1 MKAVNPNGSG
11 PRGRLFVLAAGVV
24 VLLAGMALIWSG
36 CGDSANQGTS
46 GSQLDDEGS
55 GGSTSS
61 SGGDGSGG
69 SGDGNAMVD
78 YSWDQCTSDMTK
90 RYGDVE
96 KAKEV
101 CGQLQ
106 ADYSSQP
113 MNQLATILPKVEQ
126 QVGATPLPGSTI
138 PGSTTGGTGGQ
149 TGGGTGT
156 PGGDIRPGGG
166 WDSRG
171 IERVVPAAP

>member
-1 MKAVNPNGSG
+1 MKVVNPIGSG

-24 VLLAGMALIWSG
+24 VLLVGMALIWGG

-61 SGGDGSGG
+61 DGSGG
-69 SGDGNAMVD
+69 SGEGNAMVD
-78 YSWDQCTSDMTK
+78 YSFDQCTSDMTK

-96 KAKEV
+96 KAKQV

-113 MNQLATILPKVEQ
+113 ISQLATILPTVEKN
-126 QVGATPLPGSTI
+126 VGATPLPGSTI
-138 PGSTTGGTGGQ
+138 PGSSTGGTGGQ
-149 TGGGTGT
+149 TGGGTST
-156 PGGDIRPGGG
+156 NGGG
-166 WDSRG
+166 TTTGPIWPSDG
-171 IERVVPAAP
+171 IEIVVPPAP